1 MKSRASTTA
10 RTGLVFGALLL
21 CWLLPG
27 LSAAAAPL
35 LEPGK
40 RDIYQRVLT
49 RPGARVFADIGVQ
62 AGSGELVKTFS
73 RLYVYARE
81 ERDGE
86 KWLRVGADSR
96 GSRILGWLPAERTV
110 PWRRQLIVTFA
121 DRGSGR
127 ERVLFFE
134 DAAALRAVLEDS
146 DPGAR
151 AAALLRALTDGTA
164 AGSVVAAEPE
174 RPVDFAQQPYLLP
187 ILEHST
193 VQAVSG
199 DKVRL
204 LQVASVTQTEV
215 PTATATPPARPTP
228 PVVPVV
234 APEARND
241 YRAAVV
247 FVIDSTISMRPYI
260 EATKAAVRGFY
271 DRIEAA
277 GMLDRVAFGLVAF
290 RAQSGRTDRNK
301 RLDYV
306 AKTYVRAA
314 DARSGGEFLRHVAG
328 LAEAEVPTDHFDED
342 AYAGIM
348 EALSEGQWDGRFT
361 ERYIILITDAGALDG
376 GRRSAEKS
384 ASITGLDAERLQ
396 AIARTSDTAL
406 VVLHLH
412 TPQARRQ
419 GNTDPAAD
427 QYRVLSRN
435 AQNLRE
441 AYFPLRDGAV
451 EQFNAA
457 VDATAEQV
465 IENVQ
470 RFTADGLTIG
480 AFSANPAPEAAQP
493 SDASADAAQIADIR
507 AMMDSLGYAMQLKY
521 LGRIE
526 RAKAPEVFRAWIS
539 DKDLAEPSRDALAVQ
554 VLLSKNQL
562 SDLQE
567 ILKRIIAAAE
577 ESLTDRDETRTFFD
591 RLASL
596 AAQYSVDP
604 AAGDR
609 RKAISL
615 VDLGLLDEYL
625 SDLPY
630 KSDVLSLSQDTW
642 VRWGIQRQTAFL
654 DELHNKVRLYRYYN
668 EDLLG
673 WIDLSQSGITDPA
686 ELVYPVPLEQL
697 P

>member
-1 MKSRASTTA
+1 MKLPASTTTRA
-10 RTGLVFGALLL
+10 RVAIAALLL

-27 LSAAAAPL
+27 LAATPL

-49 RPGARVFADIGVQ
+49 RPGARVIPDTGGQ
-62 AGSGELVKTFS
+62 TGRGELVKAFS
-73 RLYVYARE
+73 RLYVYAR
-81 ERDGE
+81 DQHNGE
-86 KWLRVGADSR
+86 AWLQVGADSR
-96 GSRILGWLPAERTV
+96 GDRILGWLPAAQTV
-110 PWRRQLIVTFA
+110 PWRQQLIVTFS

-127 ERVLFFE
+127 ERVLFFD
-134 DAAALRAVLEDS
+134 DAAALRAVLDDP

-151 AAALLRALTDGTA
+151 GRALLRALTDGTA

-187 ILEHST
+187 ILDHST
-193 VQAVSG
+193 FQAAAG

-204 LQVASVTQTEV
+204 LQVASVTRAEV
-215 PTATATPPARPTP
+215 PAAAHPPEPARPTP
-228 PVVPVV
+228 AIVPVI
-234 APEARND
+234 APEVRED
-241 YRAAVV
+241 HRAAVV

-271 DRIEAA
+271 DRIEAV
-277 GMLDRVAFGLVAF
+277 GMLDQVAFGLVAF
-290 RAQSGRTDRNK
+290 RAQSRRTDRNK
-301 RLDYV
+301 RLGYV

-314 DARSGGEFLRHVAG
+314 EVRGGDEFLKQVAN
-328 LAEAEVPTDHFDED
+328 LREADVSTDYFDED
-342 AYAGIM
+342 PYAGILA
-348 EALSEGQWDGRFT
+348 ALDEKQWGGRFS

-376 GRRSAEKS
+376 GRRSAEKAPS
-384 ASITGLDAERLQ
+384 TTGLDAERLQ
-396 AIARTSDTAL
+396 AVARTSDTAL

-419 GNTDPAAD
+419 GNTEPAAD

-435 AQNLRE
+435 ALNQRE
-441 AYFPLRDGAV
+441 AYFPIRNGAV

-457 VDATAEQV
+457 IDITARQV
-465 IENVQ
+465 IDNVQ
-470 RFTADGLTIG
+470 RFTAGRLAIT
-480 AFSANPAPEAAQP
+480 ALSTEPPPPAAP
-493 SDASADAAQIADIR
+493 ASETADAAQIAEIR
-507 AMMDSLGYAMQLKY
+507 AMIDSLGYAMQLKY
-521 LGRIE
+521 LGRVE

-539 DKDLAEPSRDALAVQ
+539 DKDLAEPSRDAVTVQ
-554 VLLSKNQL
+554 VLLTKNQL
-562 SDLQE
+562 SNLQE
-567 ILKRIIAAAE
+567 ILKRIIATAE

-596 AAQYSVDP
+596 AAKYSVDP
-604 AAGDR
+604 DAGGR
-609 RKAISL
+609 RKAIQL
-615 VDLGLLDEYL
+615 VDLGLLGEYL
-625 SDLPY
+625 ADLPY

-654 DELHNKVRLYRYYN
+654 DELHNKIRLYRYYN

-673 WIDLSQSGITDPA
+673 WIDLSQSGVDDPS
-686 ELVYPVPLEQL
+686 EWVYPVPLEQL